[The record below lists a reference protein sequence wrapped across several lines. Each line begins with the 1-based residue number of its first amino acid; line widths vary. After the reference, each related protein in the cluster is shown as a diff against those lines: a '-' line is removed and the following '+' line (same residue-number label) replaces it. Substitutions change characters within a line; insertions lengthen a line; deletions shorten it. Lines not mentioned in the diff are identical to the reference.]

1 MTAEPSK
8 TGVMNVKHQP
18 VAAPEVATR
27 GFGGRHIRFFL
38 EKYALVALLVLIF
51 AICFTLLPGFR
62 STSVI
67 GAIVNSQAIILML
80 ALTATLVLRTGD
92 FDLSIAGVMVTS
104 GSVVGVMSASGA
116 PWLLTVGA
124 ALLVGVVSGLING
137 FLVVKIGVDS
147 FITTIGMFTALT
159 GIGYAITNSRIVTEI
174 PDLITTVARLKLLG
188 IPLTTWFGWV
198 LVVALWYVYEKT
210 PLGRYML
217 FIGGNRNA
225 SDLAGIN
232 VDRIR
237 FSSFIASGLIA
248 SVIGV
253 FLVGNLGAIDP
264 SIGSQYLLT
273 PFAAVF
279 LGATAI
285 TVGRFNSLGTI
296 VALYLLAVGFTGLQ
310 LLGAPSWVNNV
321 FNGVALM
328 VAVALAKI
336 VGRRNSVTK

>member
-1 MTAEPSK
+1 MTNEPSK
-8 TGVMNVKHQP
+8 TEILTVKSQNT
-18 VAAPEVATR
+18 AATTTAPER
-27 GFGGRHIRFFL
+27 GGRRQVRSFL
-38 EKYALVALLVLIF
+38 ESYALVALLVLIF
-51 AICFTLLPGFR
+51 GISFALLPGFR
-62 STSVI
+62 SASVL

-104 GSVVGVMSASGA
+104 GAVVGVTSAAGA
-116 PWLLTVGA
+116 PLVVAIGA
-124 ALLVGVVSGLING
+124 AMLVGVVSGIING
-137 FLVVKIGVDS
+137 YLVVKIGVAS

-159 GIGYAITNSRIVTEI
+159 GLGYAITNSRIVTDI
-174 PDLITTVARLKLLG
+174 PDIITVVARFKLLG
-188 IPLTTWFGWV
+188 FPVTTWFGWV
-198 LVVALWYVYEKT
+198 LVIALWYAYEKT

-217 FIGGNRNA
+217 FIGGNREA
-225 SDLAGIN
+225 SNLAGIN

-237 FSSFIASGLIA
+237 FGSFIASGAIA
-248 SVIGV
+248 SLIGV

-264 SIGSQYLLT
+264 SIGGQYLLS

-285 TVGRFNSLGTI
+285 SVGRFNSLGTI

-336 VGRRNSVTK
+336 VGRRNSVSS